1 MRWAVPAHH
10 KHPCGRINT
19 REDLQIGAWPANALE
34 RLVSRL
40 AGDQRDIELTRFQE
54 RNVLGGALGV
64 ARLNQKRMVSR
75 VHGRR
80 KGVPIEREAP
90 TRRCRAQEDPL
101 RHADVRPCSRSAM
114 MSAVSSS
121 PIDNR
126 TTSGPAPACTF
137 CASDNCL
144 CVVEAG

>member
-1 MRWAVPAHH
+1 MRWAVAAHH
-10 KHPCGRINT
+10 KHPCGRIHR

-40 AGDQRDIELTRFQE
+40 AGDQRYIELTRFQE

-75 VHGRR
+75 VQGRR

-90 TRRCRAQEDPL
+90 TRRCRAQGAPMPPT
-101 RHADVRPCSRSAM
+101 DV
-114 MSAVSSS
+114 S
-121 PIDNR
+121 PY
-126 TTSGPAPACTF
+126 
-137 CASDNCL
+137 
-144 CVVEAG
+144 